1 MRYLKLFL
9 VLCLITSGVV
19 SCKTKKMSLQDY
31 AKIENEVN
39 LPDPEIN
46 KQRVE
51 EVAKKYGYSYRQY
64 KDMYDKVEKDPK
76 LREKLGEIRLKS
88 QKPGGK

>member
-1 MRYLKLFL
+1 MRYLKLLL
-9 VLCLITSGVV
+9 VLCLIASGVV

-39 LPDPEIN
+39 LPNPEID

-51 EVAKKYGYSYRQY
+51 EVAKKYGFDYQQY
-64 KDMYDKVEKDPK
+64 KDMYDKVQKDPK
-76 LREKLGEIRLKS
+76 LQEELGDIRLKS
-88 QKPGGK
+88 QKPRGK